1 MKLRVCN
8 SLKITFELKYE
19 KMKQKFLLIV
29 LMSFFFSM
37 PMLKASEV
45 NLKNDEVE
53 NKTKME
59 DADKLVVVW
68 TSGDKEVAMKM
79 VFMYTYNAKK
89 QAWWD
94 DVTLLVWGPS
104 SKLLSQDKDL
114 QEYVKKMM
122 ESGVYVMA
130 CKACADQYGVADQLK
145 ELGVTVK
152 YAGEDLTKFIKE
164 RKVVTF

>member
-1 MKLRVCN
+1 
-8 SLKITFELKYE
+8 
-19 KMKQKFLLIV
+19 
-29 LMSFFFSM
+29 
-37 PMLKASEV
+37 MLKASEV
-45 NLKNDEVE
+45 NLKNDEVK
-53 NKTKME
+53 NKTEMSE
-59 DADKLVVVW
+59 ADKLVVVW

-114 QEYVKKMM
+114 QEYVNKMM
-122 ESGVYVMA
+122 ESGVHVMA
-130 CKACADQYGVADQLK
+130 CKACADQYGVADQLS
-145 ELGVTVK
+145 ELGITVK
-152 YAGEDLTKFIKE
+152 YAGKDLTKFIKE

>member
-1 MKLRVCN
+1 
-8 SLKITFELKYE
+8 
-19 KMKQKFLLIV
+19 MKQKFLVV
-29 LMSFFFSM
+29 LMSLFLST
-37 PMLKASEV
+37 PVLKAADV
-45 NLKNDEVE
+45 RVE
-53 NKTKME
+53 NEDVKNKTEMNE
-59 DADKLVVVW
+59 EDKLVVVW

-104 SKLLSQDKDL
+104 SKLLSQDKEL
-114 QEYVKKMM
+114 QDYVKKMM
-122 ESGVYVMA
+122 ESGVHVMA

-145 ELGVTVK
+145 ELGITVK
-152 YAGEDLTKFIKE
+152 YAGQDLTKFIKE

>member
-1 MKLRVCN
+1 
-8 SLKITFELKYE
+8 
-19 KMKQKFLLIV
+19 
-29 LMSFFFSM
+29 
-37 PMLKASEV
+37 MLKASEV
-45 NLKNDEVE
+45 NLKNDEAK
-53 NKTKME
+53 NKTEMNE
-59 DADKLVVVW
+59 ADKLVVVW

-79 VFMYTYNAKK
+79 VFMYTYNTKK

-122 ESGVYVMA
+122 EAGVHVMA
-130 CKACADQYGVADQLK
+130 CKSCADQYGVADQLK
-145 ELGVTVK
+145 ELGITVK
-152 YAGEDLTKFIKE
+152 YAGKDLTNFIKE

>member
-1 MKLRVCN
+1 MR
-8 SLKITFELKYE
+8 
-19 KMKQKFLLIV
+19 QKFILTV
-29 LMSFFFSM
+29 LMSILFSI

-45 NLKNDEVE
+45 NLKNDEVK
-53 NKTKME
+53 NKTEMSE
-59 DADKLVVVW
+59 ADKLVVVW

-104 SKLLSQDKDL
+104 SKLLSQDKEL
-114 QEYVKKMM
+114 QDYVKKMI
-122 ESGVYVMA
+122 ETGVHVMA
-130 CKACADQYGVADQLK
+130 CKACADEYGVADKLK

-152 YAGEDLTKFIKE
+152 YAGQDLTQFIKE

>member
-1 MKLRVCN
+1 
-8 SLKITFELKYE
+8 
-19 KMKQKFLLIV
+19 MKQKFLLIV
-29 LMSFFFSM
+29 LMTLFLSM

-45 NLKNDEVE
+45 NLKNDEAK
-53 NKTKME
+53 NKTE
-59 DADKLVVVW
+59 VSEADKLVVVW

-114 QEYVKKMM
+114 QNYVKKMI
-122 ESGVYVMA
+122 ESGVHVMA
-130 CKACADQYGVADQLK
+130 CKACADEYGVADKLK
-145 ELGVTVK
+145 EIGVTVK
-152 YAGEDLTKFIKE
+152 HAGQDLTQFIKD

>member
-1 MKLRVCN
+1 
-8 SLKITFELKYE
+8 
-19 KMKQKFLLIV
+19 MKQKFLLTV
-29 LMSFFFSM
+29 LMGLFLSISIISAAE
-37 PMLKASEV
+37 LRVGGDVIK
-45 NLKNDEVE
+45 D
-53 NKTKME
+53 KME
-59 DADKLVVVW
+59 MNEDDKLVVVW
-68 TSGDKEVAMKM
+68 TSGDKDVAMKM

-114 QEYVKKMM
+114 QDYVKKMIK
-122 ESGVYVMA
+122 SGVHVMA
-130 CKACADQYGVADQLK
+130 CKACADQYGVADKLE

-152 YAGEDLTKFIKE
+152 HAGKDLTQFIKD

>member
-1 MKLRVCN
+1 MR
-8 SLKITFELKYE
+8 
-19 KMKQKFLLIV
+19 QKFILTV
-29 LMSFFFSM
+29 LMSILLSI

-45 NLKNDEVE
+45 NFKDDEAK
-53 NKTKME
+53 NKTEMSE
-59 DADKLVVVW
+59 SDKLVVVW

-79 VFMYTYNAKK
+79 VFMYTYNAMK

-114 QEYVKKMM
+114 QDYVKKMK
-122 ESGVYVMA
+122 ESGVHVMA
-130 CKACADQYGVADQLK
+130 CKACADQYGVANKLTD
-145 ELGVTVK
+145 LGIIVK
-152 YAGEDLTKFIKE
+152 YAGQDLTKFIKE